1 MGLSSFIF
9 SEQRARASFH
19 QKHGSKTKQP
29 LKLPAPQKT
38 VSCGTMATLAGVGWL
53 KRAHFDIVLRRGW
66 ARLTSIEKALDLCGM
81 VNRECGG
88 ASRGISI
95 EILMK
100 LETGQVRP
108 PIPNA
113 NLVAVVQHVPHT
125 VSRSEHTISPD
136 FQLEDSEWQYC
147 KGPTVSHV
155 VYIAPLEAIVK
166 KCCRGGGRDPRDMVL
181 CPDTGNNASMFS
193 KSDDIL
199 ERGWWIK
206 PAFLL
211 WSPWNG
217 SLSLKRFR
225 KKSLGPLY
233 STEFAICMRA
243 LAAWIDK
250 LCPNCLKLDGFIC
263 SLSNNVPGSA
273 FVCTF
278 ERHLNHFL
286 HGNFN
291 TESVAGVI
299 ENKQDV
305 VGYLTFTF
313 MYRRLTQNPNYYN
326 LRERVTGN
334 FVITLSDQEASKC
347 VLEILSSASE
357 KAQLLIRPGEVKAT
371 VLLQA
376 HFSTQS
382 VSGNLALDLLEVLL
396 SGSKIASSNG

>member
-1 MGLSSFIF
+1 MLTFADSSTISKFIPIKI
-9 SEQRARASFH
+9 SNNERR
-19 QKHGSKTKQP
+19 
-29 LKLPAPQKT
+29 
-38 VSCGTMATLAGVGWL
+38 GVGWL

-66 ARLTSIEKALDLCGM
+66 ARLTCIEKALDLCGM

-100 LETGQVRP
+100 LSFSMFLT
-108 PIPNA
+108 
-113 NLVAVVQHVPHT
+113 L
-125 VSRSEHTISPD
+125 
-136 FQLEDSEWQYC
+136 
-147 KGPTVSHV
+147 
-155 VYIAPLEAIVK
+155 
-166 KCCRGGGRDPRDMVL
+166 CRGVNIQYHQTFNWRTVLLISGAILGYRGGNYADSCAAPTRSGNTARDQQCHTGNSPLLEKGEIIIDQDPRDMVL
-181 CPDTGNNASMFS
+181 CPDTGNNA
-193 KSDDIL
+193 KSH
-199 ERGWWIK
+199 
-206 PAFLL
+206 
-211 WSPWNG
+211 
-217 SLSLKRFR
+217 
-225 KKSLGPLY
+225 LY
-233 STEFAICMRA
+233 
-243 LAAWIDK
+243 
-250 LCPNCLKLDGFIC
+250 
-263 SLSNNVPGSA
+263 
-273 FVCTF
+273 
-278 ERHLNHFL
+278 HFL

-291 TESVAGVI
+291 TESVAGVF

-313 MYRRLTQNPNYYN
+313 MYRRPTQNPNYYN

>member
-1 MGLSSFIF
+1 MLTFADSSTISKFIPIKI
-9 SEQRARASFH
+9 SNNERR
-19 QKHGSKTKQP
+19 
-29 LKLPAPQKT
+29 LT
-38 VSCGTMATLAGVGWL
+38 VKGISLTSDTVFITQGVGWL

-81 VNRECGG
+81 VNRECEWRTHPFPQDGQ
-88 ASRGISI
+88 
-95 EILMK
+95 
-100 LETGQVRP
+100 ETGQVRP

-136 FQLEDSEWQYC
+136 FQLEDS
-147 KGPTVSHV
+147 V
-155 VYIAPLEAIVK
+155 IDI
-166 KCCRGGGRDPRDMVL
+166 
-181 CPDTGNNASMFS
+181 
-193 KSDDIL
+193 SDDIL

-357 KAQLLIRPGEVKAT
+357 KAQLLIRPGEVK
-371 VLLQA
+371 VL
-376 HFSTQS
+376 
-382 VSGNLALDLLEVLL
+382 
-396 SGSKIASSNG
+396 

>member
-1 MGLSSFIF
+1 MLTFADSSTISKFIPIKI
-9 SEQRARASFH
+9 SNNERR
-19 QKHGSKTKQP
+19 
-29 LKLPAPQKT
+29 
-38 VSCGTMATLAGVGWL
+38 GVGWL

-66 ARLTSIEKALDLCGM
+66 ARLTCIEKALDLCGM

-100 LETGQVRP
+100 GNSPLLE
-108 PIPNA
+108 
-113 NLVAVVQHVPHT
+113 
-125 VSRSEHTISPD
+125 
-136 FQLEDSEWQYC
+136 
-147 KGPTVSHV
+147 KGE
-155 VYIAPLEAIVK
+155 IIIDQ
-166 KCCRGGGRDPRDMVL
+166 DPRDMVL
-181 CPDTGNNASMFS
+181 CPDTGNNA
-193 KSDDIL
+193 KSH
-199 ERGWWIK
+199 
-206 PAFLL
+206 
-211 WSPWNG
+211 
-217 SLSLKRFR
+217 
-225 KKSLGPLY
+225 LY
-233 STEFAICMRA
+233 
-243 LAAWIDK
+243 
-250 LCPNCLKLDGFIC
+250 
-263 SLSNNVPGSA
+263 
-273 FVCTF
+273 
-278 ERHLNHFL
+278 HFL

-291 TESVAGVI
+291 TESVAGVF

-313 MYRRLTQNPNYYN
+313 MYRRPTQNPNYYN